1 MKIRAVAALAVA
13 GAMIIP
19 APASAQDPAV
29 VERFDGGSVPAG
41 WRTVDGE
48 WSVAGGRLVGRSAS
62 SAQNARITFG
72 PHLENYRVELTLRFE
87 NVAEPTR
94 WTAIGLDMPQDGSVP
109 WWHAALRSGSTATNG
124 VEFAERTA
132 ANAWNVTDRGAA
144 PTAAGTGRDV
154 DVAIEV
160 HGNRADWVEIDVATS
175 ADGVPYVLH
184 DNTVDRTTPGTGAL
198 PSLQSSY
205 LDTLEA
211 GSWFT
216 PAFTG

>member
-19 APASAQDPAV
+19 APASAQDPAL

-41 WRTVDGE
+41 WRTVEGE

-72 PHLENYRVELTLRFE
+72 PHLENYRAELTLRFE
-87 NVAEPTR
+87 SVAEATR
-94 WTAIGLDMPQDGSVP
+94 WTAIGLDVPQDGSVP
-109 WWHAALRSGSTATNG
+109 WWHAALRSGSTAANG

-144 PTAAGTGRDV
+144 PSAAGTGRDV
-154 DVAIEV
+154 RVAIEV
-160 HGNRADWVEIDVATS
+160 RGNRARWLLEGRQVLATRSIRRS
-175 ADGVPYVLH
+175 ADGRLAY
-184 DNTVDRTTPGTGAL
+184 
-198 PSLQSSY
+198 
-205 LDTLEA
+205 
-211 GSWFT
+211 W
-216 PAFTG
+216 